1 MTAVT
6 SKMNRM
12 ILLYTLILS
21 MVSLPTSLPKRFL
34 VETADKGGD
43 DYSNPPSIPP
53 LEFRKKYGTTDSA
66 EQRNNLNM
74 PAASRIKQPAASR
87 KLYEENKGKLFTIPW
102 SFISI
107 FRHSQRDYG
116 LGCRKLLNDKLQS
129 TIEPNCLP
137 TISHFSLSQLVIISL
152 VIFGNIGINMNIF
165 LRRRRTGWRGLQTS
179 QYTSTFTSISTSIT
193 FSISR

>member
-1 MTAVT
+1 MG
-6 SKMNRM
+6 KMNRM

-87 KLYEENKGKLFTIPW
+87 KLYEENKGE
-102 SFISI
+102 
-107 FRHSQRDYG
+107 DYG
-116 LGCRKLLNDKLQS
+116 RYYGVDNWTLMVESLIPAYSYMS
-129 TIEPNCLP
+129 TC
-137 TISHFSLSQLVIISL
+137 V
-152 VIFGNIGINMNIF
+152 
-165 LRRRRTGWRGLQTS
+165 
-179 QYTSTFTSISTSIT
+179 
-193 FSISR
+193 

>member
-137 TISHFSLSQLVIISL
+137 TLSHFSLSQLVIISL
-152 VIFGNIGINMNIF
+152 VIFLNIYQSCC
-165 LRRRRTGWRGLQTS
+165 RRGLRPD
-179 QYTSTFTSISTSIT
+179 IMGSIT
-193 FSISR
+193 GR